1 MKKFPILVLW
11 LAALFIV
18 SCDSEPFES
27 GDIKPMKAK
36 EMKGKLQ
43 NKVLI
48 SEAIY
53 NVVKNSVEAEFYE
66 EMVVRGRE
74 QPVNTYDLHWV

>member
-1 MKKFPILVLW
+1 MGNVGMSDRMDYTAI
-11 LAALFIV
+11 
-18 SCDSEPFES
+18 
-27 GDIKPMKAK
+27 GDAVNVAK
-36 EMKGKLQ
+36 RLQ
-43 NKVLI
+43 ENAPGGKVLI
-48 SEAIY
+48 SEAVY